1 MIVMEF
7 WRVEWE
13 TSPQRRRIAYFTSLR
28 AARKL
33 AGNIDKASM
42 RYKIERKVMK
52 VYNDFEEVLL

>member
-1 MIVMEF
+1 MEF

-13 TSPQRRRIAYFTSLR
+13 VSPQRRRIAYFTSLR

-33 AGNIDKASM
+33 AGEIDKASM

-52 VYNDFEEVLL
+52 VYSDFEEVLL